1 MKKLILFYTLLAAL
15 LNINYAQEKIN
26 YTDIS
31 KSGREINRYTL
42 DKNAV
47 PVVIS
52 SRTAVYG
59 TTPSW
64 SATLERQIGGL
75 AFGDFDNDG
84 DLDLAAGC
92 YFSNSFPPINEYDN
106 MIFRNDNGTLT
117 VNPVWFSADSRSTT
131 DIRFGHLDD
140 DGRTDLFSLNGDG
153 SFAPP
158 TIYLNSDSGITRT
171 ASITMQGGLAW
182 GVGSCIADFDGNG
195 KLDIAVGNQGNTND
209 PYRPI
214 HYYYRTGTS
223 TPTFPTLVSTD
234 QMITNSVAAADMDNS
249 DIVSVQYTILS
260 TPNQGYKS
268 FQVERFPVYKV
279 DSITVNG
286 TQVTNFTYDYA
297 TGVISLGTDV
307 AQASRIDVYYK
318 HPARP
323 DVAAAKWVNF
333 SSGVYIN
340 YQGTLSGF
348 PGWTVG
354 NTVSQKGI
362 GWADYDLDGYMDL
375 AIGGSGN
382 STVLYKN
389 TAGTLGA
396 TPVWSS
402 ASTNTGAQDLLWC
415 DVNRDGYPDLA
426 VVHFGNRRAEIFM
439 NNAGELETSPSW
451 QFISTSS
458 LNAIAFGDVNGD
470 AMPDLAV
477 GSARAPVVVF
487 LNQLNPVPVEFTS
500 FNAEMRGSV
509 AVLSW
514 VTASESNNHYFEIE
528 RSTADQPEWET
539 AGRVEGSGTSAGMN
553 SYTFTDAGIEGIR
566 GEISYRIRQTD
577 YDGSYT
583 FSGVRVLTG
592 SSPSDFIVNGNYPN
606 PFNPS
611 TKVKFTLPEEGLVNL
626 TAFSIAGE
634 EILSISK
641 GLMKAGVHEET
652 VDFSSVNIPSGV
664 YLLRVTFG
672 GKSISSSAVI
682 KLQYLR

>member
-1 MKKLILFYTLLAAL
+1 MKKLILVLLVLSPL
-15 LNINYAQEKIN
+15 LSSSYSQNMT

-31 KSGREINRYTL
+31 KSGREVNKYTL
-42 DKNAV
+42 DKNAK
-47 PVVIS
+47 PFVIS
-52 SRTAVYG
+52 KSTAVYG
-59 TTPSW
+59 SVPSW

-84 DLDLAAGC
+84 DPDLAAGC

-117 VNPVWFSADSRSTT
+117 VNPVWFSTDSRSTT

-140 DGRTDLFSLNGDG
+140 DGRTDLFALNGDG
-153 SFAPP
+153 SFVPP

-171 ASITMQGGLAW
+171 ASITLQSGLAW

-214 HYYYRTGTS
+214 YYYYRTGTGV
-223 TPTFPTLVSTD
+223 PTFPTLVSTD
-234 QMITNSVAAADMDNS
+234 QMITNSVAAADVDNS
-249 DIVSVQYTILS
+249 DIVSLLYTILS
-260 TPNQGYKS
+260 TPNAGYKS
-268 FQVERFPVYKV
+268 FQVERFPVYKI
-279 DSITVNG
+279 DSIIVNG
-286 TQVTNFTYDYA
+286 SQVSNFTYDYA
-297 TGVISLGTDV
+297 TGMVSLGVDIP
-307 AQASRIDVYYK
+307 QSSRIDVYYK
-318 HPARP
+318 HPLKP

-333 SSGVYIN
+333 SSCVYN
-340 YQGTLSGF
+340 NLQGTISGI

-354 NTVSQKGI
+354 NTLSQKGI

-389 TAGTLGA
+389 TAGTLGNS
-396 TPVWSS
+396 PVWSS

-415 DVNRDGYPDLA
+415 DVNRDSYPDLA

-439 NNAGELETSPSW
+439 NNAGVLETSPSW

-470 AMPDLAV
+470 AMPDLAI

-487 LNQLNPVPVEFTS
+487 LNQLNPVPVEFAS
-500 FNAEMRGSV
+500 FDADLSGGA
-509 AVLSW
+509 AVLRW

-528 RSTADQPEWET
+528 RSTAFNPEWQPI
-539 AGRVEGSGTSAGMN
+539 GRIDGAGTSAHSN
-553 SYTFTDAGIEGIR
+553 SYVFTDAGIKDIT
-566 GEISYRIRQTD
+566 GEISYRIKQTD
-577 YDGSYT
+577 YDGS
-583 FSGVRVLTG
+583 FSYSGIRVLYNEM
-592 SSPSDFIVNGNYPN
+592 PSDFVIYGNYPN

-611 TKVKFTLPEEGLVNL
+611 TKVKFSLPEAGIVRLIVFN
-626 TAFSIAGE
+626 IAGE
-634 EILSISK
+634 EVLSMRT
-641 GLMKAGVHEET
+641 GNLKAGINEET
-652 VDFSSVNIPSGV
+652 IDFSGINAVSGV
-664 YLLRVTFG
+664 YFLRLAFEG
-672 GKSISSSAVI
+672 ESISSAKII